1 MADTGTR
8 PHTGDTVE
16 IYGVKWSRW
25 AAALSGR
32 LDIIISIII
41 AFAITAAFHL
51 HFMLLAGDWDF
62 WVDWKDRQ
70 YWVTLMP
77 IVAITFP
84 AALQYVMWERFRLP
98 IGATL
103 SITLLMI
110 GAWIARYFGFHIWS
124 YFPISLVWPTLMI
137 PGAIVL
143 DCALLLQAMAGH
155 DAADSHSLDLL
166 VPDYAEASARVSAL
180 RIGLPRSH
188 FFTEV
193 APEVL
198 AAVATARRAG
208 IRVVMVTGD
217 HPATAA
223 AIARAIGIDDPHV
236 MTGQEL
242 DASSA
247 GPRAI
252 PAHVNVFARVRPE
265 QKLQLVEVLQASGHI
280 VAMTGDGINDAA
292 AVKRAED
299 RKSTRLNS
307 SH

>member
-1 MADTGTR
+1 MADTGT
-8 PHTGDTVE
+8 PAQAGDTIE

-25 AAALSGR
+25 AAALSAK
-32 LDIIISIII
+32 LDVIISIII

-110 GAWIARYFGFHIWS
+110 GAWLARYFGFHTWS

-143 DCALLLQAMAGH
+143 DCALLLTGNF
-155 DAADSHSLDLL
+155 
-166 VPDYAEASARVSAL
+166 
-180 RIGLPRSH
+180 
-188 FFTEV
+188 FFTAV
-193 APEVL
+193 IGGMGFAILFYPGNWPVL
-198 AAVATARRAG
+198 AAYRL
-208 IRVVMVTGD
+208 
-217 HPATAA
+217 P
-223 AIARAIGIDDPHV
+223 
-236 MTGQEL
+236 
-242 DASSA
+242 
-247 GPRAI
+247 
-252 PAHVNVFARVRPE
+252 
-265 QKLQLVEVLQASGHI
+265 VEVMGSLVSVGDYIGYAFTRTATPEYLRFIERGTLRTFGGHSAWVASAFSGFVCVLMYLVWWHI
-280 VAMTGDGINDAA
+280 GMLFGRVTTLPNRWRKIFGMPAGVEPASAA
-292 AVKRAED
+292 KEGRHAA
-299 RKSTRLNS
+299 
-307 SH
+307 